1 MNTNAKGNE
10 MSTLTLAQETAI
22 NTVGP
27 HYNINFTAHESRED
41 MEPCEQLADSII
53 LEATD
58 YTVSNDLGGL
68 TVYFKGNDLVAFYD
82 YERFVGHVF

>member
-1 MNTNAKGNE
+1 MA
-10 MSTLTLAQETAI
+10 TLTAQQSRAI

-27 HYNINFTAHESRED
+27 NYSINFTQHETRED
-41 MEPCEQLADSII
+41 MLPCEQLAEGII
-53 LEATD
+53 AD
-58 YTVSNDLGGL
+58 FCQYTERNDLGGL